1 MNSQAARCGVF
12 LLFLPG
18 LLAAE
23 ESGRVIEEILVTAE
37 KREASI
43 QETSIAITAYSHEEL
58 ELRGI
63 EEIEGLQFSAPN
75 LVISHN
81 SQSPVTYAYIRAI
94 GSDQLVAGFD
104 PGVAYHF
111 DGVYVGQPSSM
122 PVDLWDME
130 RVEVLRGPQGT
141 LYGRNTT
148 GGTINVITK
157 NPTDELDGTID
168 ATIGN
173 YDRLRLRGAVGGSI
187 AGHKAGGFAYDWA
200 KDSEFLAPPLK

>member
-1 MNSQAARCGVF
+1 MIYRTALARRS
-12 LLFLPG
+12 LAS
-18 LLAAE
+18 LLAASVLTPHDFAE
-23 ESGRVIEEILVTAE
+23 ERSRVIEEVLVTAE
-37 KREASI
+37 KREATL
-43 QETSIAITAYSHEEL
+43 QETSIAITAYGFEEL

-63 EEIEGLQFSAPN
+63 EQIEDLQFSAPN

-104 PGVAYHF
+104 PGVAYHV

-148 GGTINVITK
+148 GGAINVITK
-157 NPTDELDGTID
+157 EPTDELDGMLDVLSLIH
-168 ATIGN
+168 I
-173 YDRLRLRGAVGGSI
+173 
-187 AGHKAGGFAYDWA
+187 
-200 KDSEFLAPPLK
+200 SEPTRQ